1 MNFDDKKY
9 TYNYVYVFISTAMQI
24 LFQVYY
30 GLSDTFNEW
39 PNLYHQRFFF
49 QAISL
54 IVLQKKIIFHLRV

>member
-30 GLSDTFNEW
+30 GLSDTFNE
-39 PNLYHQRFFF
+39 
-49 QAISL
+49 
-54 IVLQKKIIFHLRV
+54 